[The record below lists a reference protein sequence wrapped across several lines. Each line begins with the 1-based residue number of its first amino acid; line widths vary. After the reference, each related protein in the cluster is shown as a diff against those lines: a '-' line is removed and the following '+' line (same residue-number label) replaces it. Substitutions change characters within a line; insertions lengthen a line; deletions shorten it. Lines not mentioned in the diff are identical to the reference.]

1 MIDWLTGIFP
11 CTHKPLPAGSV
22 VSVDA
27 DGAIEWETVK
37 RLTVRGSH
45 EATMKVRSIGSNG
58 EGKATHLYIDGN
70 PSKFLQ
76 GHSVVGSDDI
86 QGLMLTVYA
95 RILSLLNIPHDLAS
109 YKTVM
114 AGQYKISR
122 VDINYMYSLSTLE
135 NVRSWLYAAEFKA
148 KTRHGRACGK
158 GGTVYLGKNSRRW
171 SLKFYSK
178 YDEHVSGKKGH
189 QIAEEVQ
196 IKDGQTLLLG
206 GLIDSSF
213 SNAERSVPVISKIP
227 LIGWIFSSKAD
238 SNEQRIMYI
247 LLTAHIIRPL

>member
-76 GHSVVGSDDI
+76 GHSVVGSDELDLCQHCLKDVLGQWI
-86 QGLMLTVYA
+86 TVC
-95 RILSLLNIPHDLAS
+95 D
-109 YKTVM
+109 
-114 AGQYKISR
+114 Q
-122 VDINYMYSLSTLE
+122 
-135 NVRSWLYAAEFKA
+135 
-148 KTRHGRACGK
+148 
-158 GGTVYLGKNSRRW
+158 
-171 SLKFYSK
+171 
-178 YDEHVSGKKGH
+178 
-189 QIAEEVQ
+189 
-196 IKDGQTLLLG
+196 
-206 GLIDSSF
+206 
-213 SNAERSVPVISKIP
+213 
-227 LIGWIFSSKAD
+227 
-238 SNEQRIMYI
+238 
-247 LLTAHIIRPL
+247 